1 MIPLSKPIN
10 QFELEKGKKTKTKH
24 SQDFYDKVKNKEG
37 TAGLLWVSQMWGI
50 SQIL

>member
-10 QFELEKGKKTKTKH
+10 QFELEKGKKKN

-37 TAGLLWVSQMWGI
+37 TAGLLWVS
-50 SQIL
+50 

>member
-24 SQDFYDKVKNKEG
+24 SQDFYDEVKNKEG
-37 TAGLLWVSQMWGI
+37 TAGLL
-50 SQIL
+50 